1 MTMDQSEIR
10 KRLSR
15 FLDKEMSDREI
26 RETEE
31 LIKNDPV
38 WQEEYNRML
47 SLQHIADRLEL
58 EADDDIWEKSRDK
71 ILSKIEDEQRLE
83 TEITE
88 IKKSY
93 KRGTVYKL
101 LAVAASIALIAF
113 ISLYQFDEI
122 SPNQK
127 VLTTPQMKV
136 NGRNIPVPEKIS
148 DEERRILESGKDHE
162 QDETETAPN
171 ESTAGTS
178 PEEATEGYKTESAKP
193 VSKFSDKDAAI
204 RKEEVKNRA
213 MFDTYDK
220 SPEQLLEAGDRLKE
234 MPSKQLD
241 EKQPGPAEAASKPE
255 ASIMA
260 EPSFDKKKD
269 ELKIRGGRSGE
280 TTYRIDDVA
289 QPKEKAGIETTG
301 AAKVPISDSV
311 SYVRAKV
318 RADSLAPIY
327 FDMVSEHYAEIA
339 AKRRQD
345 VSPKAERERAMKMA
359 TAFFEVGR
367 LTGKAPERKAMI
379 GRINEL
385 YEFVDSH
392 EDSLALDKMVDSL
405 RKIDE

>member
-15 FLDKEMSDREI
+15 FLDKEMSDKEI

-31 LIKNDPV
+31 LVKNNPV

-47 SLQHIADRLEL
+47 SLQNIADRFEL
-58 EADDDIWEKSRDK
+58 DADDDIWEKSRDK
-71 ILSKIEDEQRLE
+71 ILSKIEDEERLE

-88 IKKSY
+88 IKRSY

-136 NGRNIPVPEKIS
+136 NGRNIPVPEKIT

-162 QDETETAPN
+162 QDENEAAPN

-178 PEEATEGYKTESAKP
+178 PEEATEGYKIEPAKP
-193 VSKFSDKDAAI
+193 VSIFSDEDAAI

-213 MFDTYDK
+213 MFDTYEK

-234 MPSKQLD
+234 MPSKRLD
-241 EKQPGPAEAASKPE
+241 KKPSEPAVAAPKPE
-255 ASIMA
+255 ASTMA
-260 EPSFDKKKD
+260 EPAFDKKKD
-269 ELKIRGGRSGE
+269 EIKIRGGRAGE

-289 QPKEKAGIETTG
+289 QPKEKTGIETTG
-301 AAKVPISDSV
+301 AAKIPISDSV
-311 SYVRAKV
+311 SYARAKV
-318 RADSLAPIY
+318 RADSLTPIY

-345 VSPKAERERAMKMA
+345 VSPKAERELAMTMA
-359 TAFFEVGR
+359 AAFFEVGR
-367 LTGKAPERKAMI
+367 LTGKASERKSMI

-385 YEFVDSH
+385 YKFVGSH